1 MYKVK
6 IIKSFSSAHY
16 LPNYKGS
23 CESLH
28 GHNWK
33 VEVIAST
40 KDIDSSG
47 MVIDFR
53 KLKQITASAIETL
66 DHKCLNDLTYF
77 KQNVPSSETIARYL
91 FGQIEEQ
98 LPKERNLEEVRVWET
113 ENSCA
118 SYSRKI

>member
-33 VEVIAST
+33 VEVTALSE
-40 KDIDSSG
+40 DIDSSG

-53 KLKQITASAIETL
+53 KLKRITASAIKTL
-66 DHKCLNDLTYF
+66 DHKCLNDLVYF
-77 KQNVPSSETIARYL
+77 KQNSPSSEVIARYL
-91 FGQIEEQ
+91 FDQIEKQ
-98 LPKERNLEEVRVWET
+98 LPKGKGLEEVRVWET